1 MKFCVRLEVL
11 ILAKILLLNSGLKHT
26 YTVMKPFLSRLEVYL
41 DGRCDCLDVRNTMTF
56 DERTFFEYD
65 QVVFIF
71 PVALD
76 SIPSSTLE
84 IFHRLESQQKGFAEV
99 YALIACDE
107 YEPEKCDIS
116 EKILQNWCQR
126 EQLHYKGSLKIGSAL
141 FIMKTI
147 SRFVVSNEMKRLS
160 DAIIH
165 HQDFYSKTTMLTD
178 RIFMKKANQY
188 WNKEVKKMNKL
199 KRKRQKR

>member
-1 MKFCVRLEVL
+1 M
-11 ILAKILLLNSGLKHT
+11 AKILLINSGLKHT

-107 YEPEKCDIS
+107 YESEKCDIS
-116 EKILQNWCQR
+116 ERILQNWCLR
-126 EQLHYKGSLKIGSAL
+126 EHLQFKGSLKIGSAF
-141 FIMKTI
+141 FIMKTM
-147 SRFVVSNEMKRLS
+147 SRFVVSNEIKKFS
-160 DAIIH
+160 EAILK
-165 HQDFYSKTTMLTD
+165 HQNFSGKITMLTD

-188 WNKEVKKMNKL
+188 WNKEIKKVNKE
-199 KRKRQKR
+199 KKKAIK

>member
-1 MKFCVRLEVL
+1 MKFCIRLEVL

-26 YTVMKPFLSRLEVYL
+26 QTFMKPFLSRLEVYL
-41 DGRCDCLDVRNTMTF
+41 DDRCDCLDVRYVSTF
-56 DERTFFEYD
+56 DERTFFQYD
-65 QVVFIF
+65 QVIFLFFI
-71 PVALD
+71 ALD

-84 IFHRLESQQKGFAEV
+84 IFERLESQPKGLTEI

>member
-1 MKFCVRLEVL
+1 
-11 ILAKILLLNSGLKHT
+11 
-26 YTVMKPFLSRLEVYL
+26 MKPFLSRLEVYL
-41 DGRCDCLDVRNTMTF
+41 DDRCDCLDVRHVSTF
-56 DERTFFEYD
+56 DERTFFQYD
-65 QVVFIF
+65 QVIFLFFI
-71 PVALD
+71 ALD

-84 IFHRLESQQKGFAEV
+84 I
-99 YALIACDE
+99 